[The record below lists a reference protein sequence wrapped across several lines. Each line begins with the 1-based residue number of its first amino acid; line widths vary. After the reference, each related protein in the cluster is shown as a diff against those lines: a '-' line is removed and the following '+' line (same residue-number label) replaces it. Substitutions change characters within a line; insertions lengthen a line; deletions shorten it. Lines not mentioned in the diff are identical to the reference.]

1 MVMPFGLTNAPASM
15 QALVNDVLREF
26 LDQFCVAY
34 LDDILIYSE
43 TKEQHIGH
51 VKQVLR
57 ALQQR
62 HLLVK
67 LEKCEFHKQ
76 SVAFLG
82 YILTV
87 NGIQMDESKVKA
99 VLNWPQ
105 PTTIK
110 ELQSFLGF
118 ANFYRRFIEGYS
130 HITAPLT
137 NLTRK
142 EETLR
147 LKSAKGVRTLD

>member
-15 QALVNDVLREF
+15 QSLVNDVLREF

-34 LDDILIYSE
+34 LNDILIYSE

-51 VKQVLR
+51 VKQVLH

-76 SVAFLG
+76 SVAFLR
-82 YILTV
+82 YILTI
-87 NGIQMDESKVKA
+87 NDIQMDESKVKT
-99 VLNWPQ
+99 VL
-105 PTTIK
+105 
-110 ELQSFLGF
+110 
-118 ANFYRRFIEGYS
+118 
-130 HITAPLT
+130 
-137 NLTRK
+137 
-142 EETLR
+142 
-147 LKSAKGVRTLD
+147 D